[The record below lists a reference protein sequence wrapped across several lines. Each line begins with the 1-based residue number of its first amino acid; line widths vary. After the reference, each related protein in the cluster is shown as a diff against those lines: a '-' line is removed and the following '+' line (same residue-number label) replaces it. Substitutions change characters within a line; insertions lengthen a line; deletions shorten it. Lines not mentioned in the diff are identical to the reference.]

1 MLVEALSEFA
11 DSRMPASEVMLVLV
25 KKTCTLLVA
34 ACVGT
39 CLAQAAAALDL
50 STVTPAP
57 APQQKPDWA
66 GYYFRNNSSNG
77 DPLTAIAPSIGF
89 SSPTAVTSATNEN
102 VGFNFQSGNFVFGL
116 EGSLAAANFDGR
128 FTAPYLPGMTAG
140 GWSPNMNWLG
150 TVTGRIGYSFGQW
163 LPYAKAG
170 FAAADVG
177 SPLQGAGPLGSFTQ
191 GTTTGGWTAGLGF
204 EYQLSPKWSLGV
216 EYLYTDL
223 GNGAANGPPGSF
235 GSAPISGAP
244 EMYSTALKTQS
255 FLGRL
260 NYKAG
265 W

>member
-1 MLVEALSEFA
+1 
-11 DSRMPASEVMLVLV
+11 MLVLV
-25 KKTCTLLVA
+25 KKTFKKTCTLLVV
-34 ACVGT
+34 ACAGT
-39 CLAQAAAALDL
+39 CLAQVAAALDL
-50 STVTPAP
+50 SAVTPP
-57 APQQKPDWA
+57 PPPLQQKPAWA
-66 GYYFRNNSSNG
+66 GYYFRNNSGGG
-77 DPLTAIAPSIGF
+77 DPWTALAPSAGF
-89 SSPTAVTSATNEN
+89 ASPTAVTSATNETFG
-102 VGFNFQSGNFVFGL
+102 VNFQSGNFVFGL

-128 FTAPYLPGMTAG
+128 FTAPYLPAMTAG

-223 GNGAANGPPGSF
+223 GNGAANGPPGSL
-235 GSAPISGAP
+235 GSAPISGSP